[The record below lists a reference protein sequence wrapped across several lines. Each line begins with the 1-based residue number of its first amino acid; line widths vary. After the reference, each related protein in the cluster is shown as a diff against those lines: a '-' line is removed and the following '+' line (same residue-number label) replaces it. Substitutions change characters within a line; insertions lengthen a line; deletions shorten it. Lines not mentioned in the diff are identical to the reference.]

1 MSDFLPLKGNFRD
14 LIVYQKAECI
24 YDITYH
30 FAHRFLAVNDRTI
43 DQMIQTARSGKQNI
57 AEGSASST
65 TSRESELKLLNV
77 AKASFKE
84 LMLDYEDYLRVR
96 NLEIWANDSEKA
108 QQTRTICANHNNSAY
123 YRQAISIRSDETIAN
138 IALVLIHKQ
147 IIYSTNLSKNAKRN
161 LLRKVVF
168 AKSSTEHAKIRLSPN
183 ILLVP

>member
-1 MSDFLPLKGNFRD
+1 MSEFLPLKGNFRD

-30 FAHRFLAVNDRTI
+30 FAHRFLAVNDPTI
-43 DQMIQTARSGKQNI
+43 DQMIQAARSGKQNI

-96 NLEIWANDSEKA
+96 NLDRWSPESEKA
-108 QQTRTICANHNNSAY
+108 QQTRTICSTHNDSAF
-123 YRQAISIRSDETIAN
+123 YRQAIPSRSDETIAN
-138 IALVLIHKQ
+138 IALILIHQVDYLLYRLIEKRKEEF
-147 IIYSTNLSKNAKRN
+147 IAKGGVREE
-161 LLRKVVF
+161 LYRARKT
-168 AKSSTEHAKIRLSPN
+168 KSNS
-183 ILLVP
+183 

>member
-1 MSDFLPLKGNFRD
+1 MNEFLPLKGNFRD

-43 DQMIQTARSGKQNI
+43 DQMIQAARSGKQNI

-96 NLEIWANDSEKA
+96 NLEIWSPESEKA
-108 QQTRTICANHNNSAY
+108 QQTRTICSAHNESAF
-123 YRQAISIRSDETIAN
+123 YRQAIPSRSDETIAN
-138 IALVLIHKQ
+138 IALILIHQVDYLLYRLIEKRKAEFLEKGGVREEL
-147 IIYSTNLSKNAKRN
+147 YRARKN
-161 LLRKVVF
+161 
-168 AKSSTEHAKIRLSPN
+168 HPN
-183 ILLVP
+183 Q